1 MNKETVEQ
9 AGKRLGFSKPNYVE
23 FDGHQNEG
31 FYFDIF
37 KKGWDVAT
45 EQSVTEAI
53 EFAEWI
59 KENQF
64 YEAKGMWMRKNALT
78 GENEGRYNWTSLT
91 SKQLYE
97 LYKQSIL

>member
-1 MNKETVEQ
+1 MNNQTVEQ
-9 AGKRLGFSKPNYVE
+9 AAEQYAQGNTLE
-23 FDGHQNEG
+23 FAYLQE
-31 FYFDIF
+31 IPAF
-37 KKGWDVAT
+37 KAGAEWQK
-45 EQSVTEAI
+45 EQSCTEAI

-97 LYKQSIL
+97 LYKQSML

>member
-9 AGKRLGFSKPNYVE
+9 AAKEYVGEIEDIVDMAGYNGF
-23 FDGHQNEG
+23 
-31 FYFDIF
+31 I
-37 KKGWDVAT
+37 KGVKWH
-45 EQSVTEAI
+45 EKQSNTDAI

-78 GENEGRYNWTSLT
+78 AENEGRYNWTSLT

>member
-1 MNKETVEQ
+1 MNKETIKEAAITYWQ
-9 AGKRLGFSKPNYVE
+9 TQIRRDTANPSNTAFCTRDFRAGAEWQK
-23 FDGHQNEG
+23 
-31 FYFDIF
+31 
-37 KKGWDVAT
+37 
-45 EQSVTEAI
+45 EQSATEAI

-97 LYKQSIL
+97 LYKQSML

>member
-1 MNKETVEQ
+1 MNNQTVEQ
-9 AGKRLGFSKPNYVE
+9 AAEQYAQGNTLE
-23 FDGHQNEG
+23 FAYLQE
-31 FYFDIF
+31 IPAF
-37 KKGWDVAT
+37 KAGAEWQK
-45 EQSVTEAI
+45 EQSATEAI

-97 LYKQSIL
+97 LYKQSML